1 MRRATSLA
9 VALFGLVFA
18 HALDAN
24 AERVVLLEPQPSDAV
39 LFDAFNRLAAEL
51 RIQRFDIESVAAP
64 AGEAPAGVLSAT
76 AEKTGAVAAIALV
89 RHGDDASVDV
99 WLVDR
104 LTGKTTLRT
113 IVAERGADESSV
125 LAIRAVD
132 LLRASLQE
140 FPAGERPPADVA
152 NVERRAA
159 TPVVAAFTARDEPRI
174 LLRAD
179 AVLFAQTQASIAVG
193 PSLSA
198 AYRVSRRFEI
208 GVGGAGP
215 LLGGRVERPEG
226 GATLQQGM
234 AWGEA
239 RFDAIRAAAFD
250 AGVNGAVGA
259 YFLGAEGQPRAP
271 LEPRSGG
278 LVAALG
284 ALGVHA
290 DVAIVPSLSV
300 GITVRLVA
308 TLPRAGIAIGETSV
322 PFGRPAVLSSAGI
335 RVAL

>member
-9 VALFGLVFA
+9 FALFGLVFA
-18 HALDAN
+18 HALNAH
-24 AERVVLLEPQPSDAV
+24 AERVVLLEPQSSDAV

-51 RIQRFDIESVAAP
+51 RIQRFEIESVAAP
-64 AGEAPAGVLSAT
+64 VGQTPASVLAAT
-76 AEKTGAVAAIALV
+76 AEKSGAVAAIALV

-104 LTGKTTLRT
+104 VTGKTTLRT
-113 IVAERGADESSV
+113 IVAEHGADESSV

-140 FPAGERPPADVA
+140 FPAGERPPVDVA
-152 NVERRAA
+152 NVERHAP
-159 TPVVAAFTARDEPRI
+159 TPVVAAFTAREEPRI

-179 AVLFAQTQASIAVG
+179 AVLFAQAQAGVAVG

-198 AYRVSRRFEI
+198 AYRIARRFEVGI
-208 GVGGAGP
+208 GGAGP
-215 LLGGRVERPEG
+215 LLGGRVDRPEG
-226 GATLQQGM
+226 SATLQQGM
-234 AWGEA
+234 AWCEA
-239 RFDAIRAAAFD
+239 RFDAIRAAPFD
-250 AGVNGAVGA
+250 AGVNVAAGA

-271 LEPRSGG
+271 LQSRSGG
-278 LVAALG
+278 LSAALG

-290 DVAIVPSLSV
+290 NVAIVPALSV
-300 GITVRLVA
+300 GITVRVSA

-322 PFGRPAVLSSAGI
+322 PFGRPAVLGSAGI

>member
-1 MRRATSLA
+1 M
-9 VALFGLVFA
+9 
-18 HALDAN
+18 
-24 AERVVLLEPQPSDAV
+24 
-39 LFDAFNRLAAEL
+39 
-51 RIQRFDIESVAAP
+51 AAP
-64 AGEAPAGVLSAT
+64 VGEAPAGVLSAT
-76 AEKTGAVAAIALV
+76 AEKSGAVAAIALV

-104 LTGKTTLRT
+104 VTGKTTLRT
-113 IVAERGADESSV
+113 IVAEHGADESSV

-152 NVERRAA
+152 NVERRAP
-159 TPVVAAFTARDEPRI
+159 TPVVATFTAGEEPRI
-174 LLRAD
+174 SLRAD
-179 AVLFAQTQASIAVG
+179 AVLFAQAQAGIAVG

-226 GATLQQGM
+226 AATVQQGM

-239 RFDAIRAAAFD
+239 RFDAIRSAPFD
-250 AGVNGAVGA
+250 AGVNAALGA

-278 LVAALG
+278 LAAALG

-300 GITVRLVA
+300 GITVRLSA